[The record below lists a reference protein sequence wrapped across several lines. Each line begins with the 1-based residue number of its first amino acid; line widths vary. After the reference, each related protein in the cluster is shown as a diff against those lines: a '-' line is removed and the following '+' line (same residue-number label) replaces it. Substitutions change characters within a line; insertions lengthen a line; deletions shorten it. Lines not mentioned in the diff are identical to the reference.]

1 MKRYNVNGM
10 PVEFV
15 EVLNGYWVK
24 HSDYEQAVLDYN
36 KTASRTWEVETI
48 SQQQITEQ
56 WSNKVENQQHKIILL
71 SVAVFALS
79 AILLFK
85 LLA

>member
-1 MKRYNVNGM
+1 MKRYNCKHF
-10 PVEFV
+10 PVEM
-15 EVLNGYWVK
+15 EETSMGYWISWED
-24 HSDYEQAVLDYN
+24 HERAVLDYN

-48 SQQQITEQ
+48 AQQQITEQ
-56 WSNKVENQQHKIILL
+56 WSNRVENQQHKIILL